1 MKQNMTILHDPWFTV
16 KQIAQ
21 NTYAISEYGHWEKN
35 TFNFN
40 YKKVFP
46 YTKTPLSLN
55 ILFTVST
62 KTLLAC
68 TNVCFRFLS
77 STNVLAQLPIIII
90 QLIMTNAIFLFL

>member
-1 MKQNMTILHDPWFTV
+1 MTILHDPWFTV

-21 NTYAISEYGHWEKN
+21 NTYAISEYGHWEKVHSIL
-35 TFNFN
+35 T
-40 YKKVFP
+40 
-46 YTKTPLSLN
+46 TKRCFRIRKHLYLLK

-90 QLIMTNAIFLFL
+90 QLIMTNTIFLFL

>member
-1 MKQNMTILHDPWFTV
+1 MTILHDPWFTV

-21 NTYAISEYGHWEKN
+21 NTYAISEYGHWEKVHSIL
-35 TFNFN
+35 TT
-40 YKKVFP
+40 KKVFP
-46 YTKTPLSLN
+46 YTKTPLSLK

-77 STNVLAQLPIIII
+77 
-90 QLIMTNAIFLFL
+90 